1 MTREK
6 YLPGPYPSS
15 NVNRVKRLLPLL
27 LLLVVLNS
35 IVRGQDVPVY
45 SQKLTNSF
53 LYNPSV
59 AGNTLGSATLSYRQQ
74 WAGVEGSPRTVFF
87 SVHTPFSRHRFGT
100 GFNVYQ
106 EKSGVNQNLFAS
118 GAFAY
123 HLRFTDDKMI
133 SAGLSVEYINSK
145 INYSA
150 VDVIDTDDDLL
161 NGNQPN
167 GNSVD
172 FSFGL
177 SYSSKFFKL
186 GASANRLGSLVGF
199 SDSTSQFSQ
208 FYAAFVN
215 FTLPVAGERDVLEPI
230 VYLRKF
236 ANGTH
241 QIDGGLYYTY
251 KDVVTLGG
259 SFRTGGAIGLTAALR
274 INKNILFGYSREVLS
289 GDFSKSLGASN
300 EFTLR
305 LDFRD
310 HNYYTKKKNAREIST
325 KALAL
330 RRKTLTNYPKGSA
343 HSKSQKYKKSLKR
356 NYIKSPNYR
365 MEASKKLQT
374 KKVTKKRP
382 ASRSKSRKRPQ

>member
-1 MTREK
+1 M
-6 YLPGPYPSS
+6 
-15 NVNRVKRLLPLL
+15 KRLLPLL
-27 LLLVVLNS
+27 LLLAAFNQSVQA
-35 IVRGQDVPVY
+35 QDVPVY

-74 WAGVEGSPRTVFF
+74 WAGVEGSPRTMFL
-87 SVHTPFSRHRFGT
+87 SLHTPFARHRFGT

-145 INYSA
+145 IDYTA
-150 VDVIDTDDDLL
+150 IDVIDADDDLL

-167 GNSVD
+167 ANSVD

-186 GASANRLGSLVGF
+186 GASANRLGSLVGL

-215 FTLPVAGERDVLEPI
+215 FTLPVAGERDLLEPI

-251 KDVVTLGG
+251 KDIVTLGG
-259 SFRTGGAIGLTAALR
+259 SYRTGGAIGLTAALR
-274 INKNILFGYSREVLS
+274 INKSLLIGYSREVLS

-300 EFTLR
+300 EFTVR

-330 RRKTLTNYPKGSA
+330 RRKTLSNYPKGSA
-343 HSKSQKYKKSLKR
+343 NSKSQKYKKAIKR

-365 MEASKKLQT
+365 METSKKLQT
-374 KKVTKKRP
+374 KKVSKKRSG
-382 ASRSKSRKRPQ
+382 SRPKSRRKPR

>member
-1 MTREK
+1 MK
-6 YLPGPYPSS
+6 KFLPVFILFAS
-15 NVNRVKRLLPLL
+15 LFH
-27 LLLVVLNS
+27 
-35 IVRGQDVPVY
+35 RGFSQDVPVY

-74 WAGVEGSPRTVFF
+74 WAGVEGSPRTLFF
-87 SVHTPFSRHRFGT
+87 SIHTPFAKHRFGT

-106 EKSGVNQNLFAS
+106 EKSGVNENLFAS

-123 HLRFTDDKMI
+123 HLRFTDDKMF
-133 SAGLSVEYINSK
+133 SMGVSVEYINSK
-145 INYSA
+145 IDYTA
-150 VDVIDTDDDLL
+150 VDVIDGNDDLL

-167 GNSVD
+167 ANGLD

-177 SYSSKFFKL
+177 NYSSKFFKI
-186 GASANRLGSLVGF
+186 GASANRLGSLVGL

-208 FYAAFVN
+208 FYSGFVN
-215 FTLPVAGERDVLEPI
+215 FTIPLAGERDVLEPI

-251 KDVVTLGG
+251 NNVLTLGG
-259 SFRTGGAIGLTAALR
+259 SYRTGGAIGLTAAVR
-274 INKNILFGYSREVLS
+274 INKNLLVGYSREMLS
-289 GDFSKSLGASN
+289 GDFSKSIGASN

-310 HNYYTKKKNAREIST
+310 HNYYTKKKNAREISS

-330 RRKTLTNYPKGSA
+330 RRKTLSTPSKGSA
-343 HSKSQKYKKSLKR
+343 YSRSQKYKNKLKR

-365 MEASKKLQT
+365 MESSKKLQT
-374 KKVTKKRP
+374 KKVQKRK
-382 ASRSKSRKRPQ
+382 SSSKHRPRRKPR

>member
-1 MTREK
+1 MK
-6 YLPGPYPSS
+6 KFLP
-15 NVNRVKRLLPLL
+15 
-27 LLLVVLNS
+27 
-35 IVRGQDVPVY
+35 IVILFAGLFQLGYSQDVPVY

-74 WAGVEGSPRTVFF
+74 WAGVEGSPRTLFF
-87 SVHTPFSRHRFGT
+87 SIHTPFAKHRFGT

-106 EKSGVNQNLFAS
+106 EKSGVTDNLFAS

-123 HLRFTDDKMI
+123 HLRFTDDNML
-133 SAGLSVEYINSK
+133 SMGVSVEYLNTK
-145 INYSA
+145 IDYMA
-150 VDVIDTDDDLL
+150 VDVIDGNDDLL

-167 GNSVD
+167 ANAVD

-177 SYSSKFFKL
+177 NYSSKYFKV
-186 GASANRLGSLVGF
+186 GASANRLGSLVGL

-208 FYAAFVN
+208 FYSGFLN
-215 FTLPVAGERDVLEPI
+215 LTLPLAGERDLLEPI

-251 KDVVTLGG
+251 KNVLTLGG
-259 SFRTGGAIGLTAALR
+259 SYRTGGAIGLTAAVR
-274 INKNILFGYSREVLS
+274 INKNLLIGYSREILS
-289 GDFSKSLGASN
+289 GDFSSSIGASN

-310 HNYYTKKKNAREIST
+310 HNYYTKKKNAREISS

-330 RRKTLTNYPKGSA
+330 RRKTLSSPSKGSA
-343 HSKSQKYKKSLKR
+343 FSRSQKYKNKLKR

-365 MEASKKLQT
+365 MESSKKLQT
-374 KKVTKKRP
+374 KKIQKK
-382 ASRSKSRKRPQ
+382 KSAARKKPRRKPR

>member
-1 MTREK
+1 M
-6 YLPGPYPSS
+6 
-15 NVNRVKRLLPLL
+15 KRLLPVIIFLAF
-27 LLLVVLNS
+27 VTTAVQ
-35 IVRGQDVPVY
+35 GQDVPVY

-74 WAGVEGSPRTVFF
+74 WTGVEGSPRTIFL
-87 SVHTPFSRHRFGT
+87 SLHTPFARHRFGT

-106 EKSGVNQNLFAS
+106 EKSGVNENIFAS

-123 HLRFTDDKMI
+123 HLRFTDTKMI
-133 SAGLSVEYINSK
+133 SMGVSVEYVNTK

-150 VDVIDTDDDLL
+150 VDVIDGNDDLL

-167 GNSVD
+167 ANQID

-177 SYSSKFFKL
+177 SYSSKYLKL
-186 GASANRLGSLVGF
+186 GASANRLSSLVGL
-199 SDSTSQFSQ
+199 SDESSQFSQ
-208 FYAAFVN
+208 FYSAFAN
-215 FTLPVAGERDVLEPI
+215 LTLPLAGERDALEPI
-230 VYLRKF
+230 VYFRKF
-236 ANGTH
+236 ANGSE

-251 KDVVTLGG
+251 KDIVTLGG
-259 SFRTGGAIGLTAALR
+259 SYRTGGAVGLTAALR
-274 INKNILFGYSREVLS
+274 INKTFLIGYSREVLS
-289 GDFSKSLGASN
+289 GNISKSLGASN

-330 RRKTLTNYPKGSA
+330 RRKTLSSYSKGSSA
-343 HSKSQKYKKSLKR
+343 SRSQKYKKTIKR

-365 MEASKKLQT
+365 MESSKKLQT
-374 KKVTKKRP
+374 KKITKKRSSP
-382 ASRSKSRKRPQ
+382 KKKSRKRPR

>member
-1 MTREK
+1 
-6 YLPGPYPSS
+6 
-15 NVNRVKRLLPLL
+15 VKRLLPLL
-27 LLLVVLNS
+27 LLLALFTPG
-35 IVRGQDVPVY
+35 IQAQDVPVY

-74 WAGVEGSPRTVFF
+74 WAGVEGSPRTMFL
-87 SVHTPFSRHRFGT
+87 SLHTPFARHKFGT
-100 GFNVYQ
+100 GVNVYQ

-133 SAGLSVEYINSK
+133 SAGVSVEYVNSK
-145 INYSA
+145 INYA
-150 VDVIDTDDDLL
+150 AIDVIDSDDDLL
-161 NGNQPN
+161 TENQPSA
-167 GNSVD
+167 NSVD

-186 GASANRLGSLVGF
+186 GASANRLGSLVGI

-208 FYAAFVN
+208 FYAGFVN

-259 SFRTGGAIGLTAALR
+259 SYRTGGAIGLTAALR
-274 INKNILFGYSREVLS
+274 INKNLLIGYSREVLS

-330 RRKTLTNYPKGSA
+330 RRKTLSNYPKGSA
-343 HSKSQKYKKSLKR
+343 NSKSQKYKKAIKR

-365 MEASKKLQT
+365 MESSKKLQT
-374 KKVTKKRP
+374 KKISKKRNV
-382 ASRSKSRKRPQ
+382 SRPKSRRKPR

>member
-1 MTREK
+1 MKQGK
-6 YLPGPYPSS
+6 YFPELYPSS
-15 NVNRVKRLLPLL
+15 NANSVKRLLPSLIFCIL
-27 LLLVVLNS
+27 FSQLVK
-35 IVRGQDVPVY
+35 GQDVPVY

-74 WAGVEGSPRTVFF
+74 WAGVEGSPRTVFM
-87 SVHTPFSRHRFGT
+87 SLHTPFARHRFGT

-106 EKSGVNQNLFAS
+106 EKSGVNENIFAS

-123 HLRFTDDKMI
+123 HLRFTDRNMI
-133 SAGLSVEYINSK
+133 SMGVSVEYINTK
-145 INYSA
+145 INYAA

-167 GNSVD
+167 ANQID

-177 SYSSKFFKL
+177 SYSSKYLKI
-186 GASANRLGSLVGF
+186 GASANRLSSLVGL
-199 SDSTSQFSQ
+199 SDETSQFSQ
-208 FYAAFVN
+208 FYSAFAN
-215 FTLPVAGERDVLEPI
+215 FTLPLAGERDVLEPI
-230 VYLRKF
+230 VYFRKF
-236 ANGTH
+236 DNGTH

-251 KDVVTLGG
+251 KDIATLGG
-259 SFRTGGAIGLTAALR
+259 SYRTGGAVGLTAALR
-274 INKNILFGYSREVLS
+274 INKSFLIGYSREVLS
-289 GDFSKSLGASN
+289 GNFTKSLGASN
-300 EFTLR
+300 EFTIR

-330 RRKTLTNYPKGSA
+330 RRKTLSKPSKGS
-343 HSKSQKYKKSLKR
+343 SFSRSQKYKKTIKR

-365 MEASKKLQT
+365 MDASKKLNT
-374 KKVTKKRP
+374 KKVTKRP
-382 ASRSKSRKRPQ
+382 SSRHKPNRKPR

>member
-1 MTREK
+1 VK
-6 YLPGPYPSS
+6 KILP
-15 NVNRVKRLLPLL
+15 VIVF
-27 LLLVVLNS
+27 VLALIHVGYS
-35 IVRGQDVPVY
+35 QDVPVY

-74 WAGVEGSPRTVFF
+74 WSGVQGSPRTMFF
-87 SVHTPFSRHRFGT
+87 SIHTPFAKHRFGT
-100 GFNVYQ
+100 GFNMYQ
-106 EKSGVNQNLFAS
+106 EKSGVNENLFAS

-123 HLRFTDDKMI
+123 HLRFTDDNMF
-133 SAGLSVEYINSK
+133 SMGVSVEYVNTK
-145 INYSA
+145 IDYSA
-150 VDVIDTDDDLL
+150 VDVIDANDNLL

-167 GNSVD
+167 ANSVD
-172 FSFGL
+172 FSFGVN
-177 SYSSKFFKL
+177 YSSKFFKL
-186 GASANRLGSLVGF
+186 GASANRLGNLVGL

-208 FYAAFVN
+208 FYSAFLN
-215 FTLPVAGERDVLEPI
+215 LTLPVAGERDLLEPI

-251 KDVVTLGG
+251 KDAVTVGG
-259 SFRTGGAIGLTAALR
+259 SYRTGGAIGLTAAVR
-274 INKNILFGYSREVLS
+274 IKKNLLIGYSREMLS
-289 GDFSKSLGASN
+289 GDFSKSIGASN

-310 HNYYTKKKNAREIST
+310 HNYYTKKKNAREISN

-330 RRKTLTNYPKGSA
+330 RRKTLSSPSKGS
-343 HSKSQKYKKSLKR
+343 SYSRSQKYKKKLKR

-374 KKVTKKRP
+374 KKIQKKKSS
-382 ASRSKSRKRPQ
+382 SRHKPRRKPR

>member
-1 MTREK
+1 
-6 YLPGPYPSS
+6 
-15 NVNRVKRLLPLL
+15 VKKFLHLTVLLALL
-27 LLLVVLNS
+27 SAVVH
-35 IVRGQDVPVY
+35 GQDVPVY

-74 WAGVEGSPRTVFF
+74 WSGVEGSPQTLFF
-87 SVHTPFSRHRFGT
+87 SIHTPFAKHRFGT

-106 EKSGVNQNLFAS
+106 EKSGVNENLYAS

-123 HLRFTDDKMI
+123 HLRFTDNNMF
-133 SAGLSVEYINSK
+133 SMGVSVEYLNSK

-150 VDVIDTDDDLL
+150 VDVIDSDDDLL

-167 GNSVD
+167 ANGVD

-177 SYSSKFFKL
+177 NYSSKYFKV
-186 GASANRLGSLVGF
+186 GASANRLGSLVGL

-208 FYAAFVN
+208 FYSAFVN
-215 FTLPVAGERDVLEPI
+215 FTLPLAGERDLLEPI

-251 KDVVTLGG
+251 NDVLTLGG
-259 SFRTGGAIGLTAALR
+259 SYRTGGAIGLTAAVR
-274 INKNILFGYSREVLS
+274 IKKNLLIGYSREMLS

-310 HNYYTKKKNAREIST
+310 HNYYTKKKNAREISS

-330 RRKTLTNYPKGSA
+330 RRKTLSSPSKGS
-343 HSKSQKYKKSLKR
+343 SFSRSQKYKKKLKR

-365 MEASKKLQT
+365 MESSKKLQT
-374 KKVTKKRP
+374 KKVTKKP
-382 ASRSKSRKRPQ
+382 AKRKR

>member
-1 MTREK
+1 MKRF
-6 YLPGPYPSS
+6 LPVS
-15 NVNRVKRLLPLL
+15 VFLL
-27 LLLVVLNS
+27 LFTQAVY
-35 IVRGQDVPVY
+35 GQDVPVY

-74 WAGVEGSPRTVFF
+74 WAGVEGAPRTVFF
-87 SVHTPFSRHRFGT
+87 SIHTPFAKHRFGT

-106 EKSGVNQNLFAS
+106 EKSGVNENLFAS

-123 HLRFTDDKMI
+123 HLRFTDNNMI
-133 SAGLSVEYINSK
+133 SMGVSAEYVNTK
-145 INYSA
+145 INYGA
-150 VDVIDTDDDLL
+150 VDVIDTGDDLL

-167 GNSVD
+167 ANSLD

-177 SYSSKFFKL
+177 SYSSKYLKL
-186 GASANRLGSLVGF
+186 GASANRLGSLVGL

-208 FYAAFVN
+208 FYSAFAN
-215 FTLPVAGERDVLEPI
+215 FTLPVAGDRDVIEPI
-230 VYLRKF
+230 IYFRKF
-236 ANGTH
+236 ANGTN

-251 KDVVTLGG
+251 NEVVTLGG
-259 SFRTGGAIGLTAALR
+259 SYRTGGAIGLTAALR
-274 INKNILFGYSREVLS
+274 IKKNFLIGYGREVLS
-289 GDFSKSLGASN
+289 GDFSKSIGASN

-330 RRKTLTNYPKGSA
+330 RRKTLSSYSKGSSF
-343 HSKSQKYKKSLKR
+343 SKSKKYKKTIKR

-365 MEASKKLQT
+365 MESSKKLQT
-374 KKVTKKRP
+374 KKVTKKRSH
-382 ASRSKSRKRPQ
+382 SRYKSRRKPR

>member
-1 MTREK
+1 MKQEK
-6 YLPGPYPSS
+6 YLPGRYPSS
-15 NVNRVKRLLPLL
+15 NVNRVKRLLPVSILCLL
-27 LLLVVLNS
+27 LNQH
-35 IVRGQDVPVY
+35 IQGQDVPVY

-74 WAGVEGSPRTVFF
+74 WGSVEGSPRTVFF
-87 SVHTPFSRHRFGT
+87 SIHTPFAKHRFGT

-106 EKSGVNQNLFAS
+106 EKSGVNENLFAS

-123 HLRFTDDKMI
+123 HLRFTDNNMI
-133 SAGLSVEYINSK
+133 SAGVSVEYVNTK
-145 INYSA
+145 VNYNA
-150 VDVIDTDDDLL
+150 VDVIDSNDDLL
-161 NGNQPN
+161 IGNQPN
-167 GNSVD
+167 ANSVD

-177 SYSSKFFKL
+177 NYSSKYLKL
-186 GASANRLGSLVGF
+186 GASANRLGSLVGI

-208 FYAAFVN
+208 FYSAFAN
-215 FTLPVAGERDVLEPI
+215 LTLPVAGDRDAIEPI
-230 VYLRKF
+230 VYFRKF

-251 KDVVTLGG
+251 KNVVTLGG
-259 SFRTGGAIGLTAALR
+259 SYRTGGTIGITAALR
-274 INKNILFGYSREVLS
+274 ISKNLLLGYSREMLS
-289 GDFSKSLGASN
+289 GDFSKNLGASN

-330 RRKTLTNYPKGSA
+330 RRKTLSTYSKGSSSF
-343 HSKSQKYKKSLKR
+343 SKSQRYKKTIKR

-374 KKVTKKRP
+374 KKVTKKRNAYKP
-382 ASRSKSRKRPQ
+382 RRKR

>member
-1 MTREK
+1 M
-6 YLPGPYPSS
+6 
-15 NVNRVKRLLPLL
+15 KRLLPVIIF
-27 LLLVVLNS
+27 LLVITGSL
-35 IVRGQDVPVY
+35 RAQDVPVY

-74 WAGVEGSPRTVFF
+74 WAGVEGSPRTIFL
-87 SVHTPFSRHRFGT
+87 SLHTPFARHRFGT

-106 EKSGVNQNLFAS
+106 EKSGVNENIFAS

-123 HLRFTDDKMI
+123 HLRFTDLNMI
-133 SAGLSVEYINSK
+133 SMGVSVEYVNTK
-145 INYSA
+145 INYGA
-150 VDVIDTDDDLL
+150 VDVIDGNDDLL

-167 GNSVD
+167 ANQID

-177 SYSSKFFKL
+177 SYSSKYLKI
-186 GASANRLGSLVGF
+186 GASANRLSSLVGL
-199 SDSTSQFSQ
+199 SDESSQFSQ
-208 FYAAFVN
+208 FYSAFVN
-215 FTLPVAGERDVLEPI
+215 VKLPLAGDRDVLEPI
-230 VYLRKF
+230 VYFRKF
-236 ANGTH
+236 ENGTE

-259 SFRTGGAIGLTAALR
+259 SYRTGGAVGLTAALR
-274 INKNILFGYSREVLS
+274 INKTFLIGYSREVLS
-289 GDFSKSLGASN
+289 GDFSKNIGASN

-330 RRKTLTNYPKGSA
+330 RRKTLSTFSKGSP
-343 HSKSQKYKKSLKR
+343 SSRSQKYKKTIKR

-365 MEASKKLQT
+365 MESSKKLQT
-374 KKVTKKRP
+374 KKVTKKNPRRKP
-382 ASRSKSRKRPQ
+382 ARKPR

>member
-1 MTREK
+1 MK
-6 YLPGPYPSS
+6 
-15 NVNRVKRLLPLL
+15 KLLPLFFFIFGIAL
-27 LLLVVLNS
+27 FAS
-35 IVRGQDVPVY
+35 AQDVPVY

-74 WAGVEGSPRTVFF
+74 WAGVEGSPKTLFF
-87 SVHTPFSRHRFGT
+87 SVHSPFARHRFGT

-106 EKSGVNQNLFAS
+106 EKSGVNENLFAS

-123 HLRFTDDKMI
+123 HVRFTDDNMF
-133 SAGLSVEYINSK
+133 SMGVSVEYVNTK
-145 INYSA
+145 INYRD
-150 VDVIDTDDDLL
+150 VDVIDGDDDLL

-167 GNSVD
+167 ANALD

-177 SYSSKFFKL
+177 NYSSKYFSL
-186 GASANRLGSLVGF
+186 GASANRLGSLVGL

-208 FYAAFVN
+208 FFSGFAMLK
-215 FTLPVAGERDVLEPI
+215 LPVAGDRDVLEPI
-230 VYLRKF
+230 VYVRKF

-241 QIDGGLYYTY
+241 QIYAGLYYTLN
-251 KDVVTLGG
+251 DVFTLGG
-259 SFRTGGAIGLTAALR
+259 SYRTGGAIGLTGALR
-274 INKNILFGYSREVLS
+274 ISKKLLIGYSREVLS
-289 GDFSKSLGASN
+289 GDFSKNIGASN

-325 KALAL
+325 NALAL
-330 RRKTLTNYPKGSA
+330 RRKTLSSYAKGTGF
-343 HSKSQKYKKSLKR
+343 SKSQKYKKKIKR

-374 KKVTKKRP
+374 KKITKKGP
-382 ASRSKSRKRPQ
+382 GHHKYKPRKKPR

>member
-1 MTREK
+1 MH
-6 YLPGPYPSS
+6 
-15 NVNRVKRLLPLL
+15 
-27 LLLVVLNS
+27 VVS
-35 IVRGQDVPVY
+35 GQDVPVY

-74 WAGVEGSPRTVFF
+74 WAGVEGSPRTLFF
-87 SVHTPFSRHRFGT
+87 SIHTPFARHKFGT

-106 EKSGVNQNLFAS
+106 EKSGVNENLFAS

-123 HLRFTDDKMI
+123 HLRFTDENML
-133 SAGLSVEYINSK
+133 SMGVSVEYVNTK
-145 INYSA
+145 INYRD
-150 VDVIDTDDDLL
+150 VDVIDSNDDLL

-167 GNSVD
+167 ANAVD

-177 SYSSKFFKL
+177 NYTSKYVKF
-186 GASANRLGSLVGF
+186 GASANRLGTLMGLN
-199 SDSTSQFSQ
+199 DSTSQFSQ
-208 FYAAFVN
+208 FYSGFIAL
-215 FTLPVAGERDVLEPI
+215 TLPVADERDVIEPI

-251 KDVVTLGG
+251 NDIFTLGG
-259 SFRTGGAIGLTAALR
+259 SYRTGGAIGLTGALR
-274 INKNILFGYSREVLS
+274 INKNLLIGYSREVLS
-289 GDFSKSLGASN
+289 GDFSKNIGASN

-330 RRKTLTNYPKGSA
+330 RRKTLSNSKGTGF
-343 HSKSQKYKKSLKR
+343 SKSQKYKKSIKR

-365 MEASKKLQT
+365 IESSKKLQT
-374 KKVTKKRP
+374 RKVSKKRSP
-382 ASRSKSRKRPQ
+382 AKYKPRKRPKS

>member
-1 MTREK
+1 M
-6 YLPGPYPSS
+6 
-15 NVNRVKRLLPLL
+15 KRLLPVIVLIL
-27 LLLVVLNS
+27 FHQVVRS
-35 IVRGQDVPVY
+35 QDVPVY

-74 WAGVEGSPRTVFF
+74 WAAVEGSPRTLFF
-87 SVHTPFSRHRFGT
+87 SIHTPFAKHRFGT

-106 EKSGVNQNLFAS
+106 EKSGVNENLFAS

-123 HLRFTDDKMI
+123 HLRFTDDNMI
-133 SAGLSVEYINSK
+133 SMGVSVEYVNTK

-150 VDVIDTDDDLL
+150 VDVIDTNDDLL

-167 GNSVD
+167 ANSLD

-177 SYSSKFFKL
+177 SYSSKYLKL
-186 GASANRLGSLVGF
+186 GASANRLGSLVGL

-208 FYAAFVN
+208 FYSAFLN
-215 FTLPVAGERDVLEPI
+215 LTLPVAGERDVIEPI
-230 VYLRKF
+230 VYFRKF
-236 ANGTH
+236 ANGTN

-251 KDVVTLGG
+251 NDIVTLGG
-259 SFRTGGAIGLTAALR
+259 SYRTGGAIGLTAALR
-274 INKNILFGYSREVLS
+274 IKKNLLIGYGREVLS
-289 GDFSKSLGASN
+289 GDFSKSIGASN

-330 RRKTLTNYPKGSA
+330 RRKTLPTYSKGSA
-343 HSKSQKYKKSLKR
+343 HSKSQKYKKTIKR

-365 MEASKKLQT
+365 MESSKKLQT
-374 KKVTKKRP
+374 KKVTKKRSN
-382 ASRSKSRKRPQ
+382 ARYKSRRKPR

>member
-1 MTREK
+1 MK
-6 YLPGPYPSS
+6 KFLPIVILFA
-15 NVNRVKRLLPLL
+15 N
-27 LLLVVLNS
+27 LVQLGYS
-35 IVRGQDVPVY
+35 QDVPVY

-74 WAGVEGSPRTVFF
+74 WAGVEGSPRTLFF
-87 SVHTPFSRHRFGT
+87 SIHTPFAKHRFGT

-106 EKSGVNQNLFAS
+106 EKSGVTDNLFAS

-123 HLRFTDDKMI
+123 HLRFTDDNML
-133 SAGLSVEYINSK
+133 SMGVSVEYLNTK
-145 INYSA
+145 IDYMA
-150 VDVIDTDDDLL
+150 VDVIDGDDDLL

-167 GNSVD
+167 ANAVD

-177 SYSSKFFKL
+177 NYSSKYFKV
-186 GASANRLGSLVGF
+186 GASANRLGSLVGL

-208 FYAAFVN
+208 FYSGFLN
-215 FTLPVAGERDVLEPI
+215 LTLPLAGERDLLEPI

-251 KDVVTLGG
+251 KNLLTLGG
-259 SFRTGGAIGLTAALR
+259 SYRTGGAIGLTAAVR
-274 INKNILFGYSREVLS
+274 INKNLLIGYSREILS
-289 GDFSKSLGASN
+289 GDFSSSIGASN

-310 HNYYTKKKNAREIST
+310 HNYYTKKKNAREISS

-330 RRKTLTNYPKGSA
+330 RRKTLSSPSKGSA
-343 HSKSQKYKKSLKR
+343 FSRSQKYKNKLKR

-365 MEASKKLQT
+365 MESSKKLQT
-374 KKVTKKRP
+374 KKIGKK
-382 ASRSKSRKRPQ
+382 KSAARKKPRRKPR

>member
-1 MTREK
+1 MK
-6 YLPGPYPSS
+6 KILS
-15 NVNRVKRLLPLL
+15 VIVF
-27 LLLVVLNS
+27 VLALIQMGYS
-35 IVRGQDVPVY
+35 QDVPVY

-74 WAGVEGSPRTVFF
+74 WAGVEGAPRTMFF
-87 SVHTPFSRHRFGT
+87 SIHTPFAKHRFGT
-100 GFNVYQ
+100 GFNAYQ
-106 EKSGVNQNLFAS
+106 EKSGVNESLFVS

-123 HLRFTDDKMI
+123 HLRFTDDNMF
-133 SAGLSVEYINSK
+133 SMGVSVEYVNTK
-145 INYSA
+145 IDYA
-150 VDVIDTDDDLL
+150 VVDVIDANDDLL

-167 GNSVD
+167 ANAVD

-177 SYSSKFFKL
+177 NYSTKFFKI
-186 GASANRLGSLVGF
+186 GASANRLGSLVGL
-199 SDSTSQFSQ
+199 SDSTSQFSP
-208 FYAAFVN
+208 FYSAFLN
-215 FTLPVAGERDVLEPI
+215 LTLPVAGERDLFEPI

-241 QIDGGLYYTY
+241 QIDAGLYYTY

-259 SFRTGGAIGLTAALR
+259 SYRTGGAIGLTAAVR
-274 INKNILFGYSREVLS
+274 INKNLLIGYSREVLS
-289 GDFSKSLGASN
+289 GDFSKSIGASN

-310 HNYYTKKKNAREIST
+310 HNYYTKKKNAREISN

-330 RRKTLTNYPKGSA
+330 RRKTFSSPSKGSA
-343 HSKSQKYKKSLKR
+343 QSRSQKYKNKLKR

-374 KKVTKKRP
+374 KKVQKKKSN
-382 ASRSKSRKRPQ
+382 SRHKPRRKPR

>member
-1 MTREK
+1 
-6 YLPGPYPSS
+6 
-15 NVNRVKRLLPLL
+15 VKRFLLSVALFILL
-27 LLLVVLNS
+27 NHVVLS
-35 IVRGQDVPVY
+35 QDVPVY

-74 WAGVEGSPRTVFF
+74 WAGVEQSPRTTFF
-87 SVHTPFSRHRFGT
+87 SIHTPFAKHRFGT

-106 EKSGVNQNLFAS
+106 EKAGVNENLFAS

-123 HLRFTDDKMI
+123 HLRFTDNNMF
-133 SAGLSVEYINSK
+133 SMGLSVEYINTK
-145 INYSA
+145 INYTSI
-150 VDVIDTDDDLL
+150 DVIDLDDDLL

-167 GNSVD
+167 ANNVD

-177 SYSSKFFKL
+177 SYSSKYVKL
-186 GASANRLGSLVGF
+186 GASANRLGSLVGLN
-199 SDSTSQFSQ
+199 DSTSQFSQ
-208 FYAAFVN
+208 FYSSFLN
-215 FTLPVAGERDVLEPI
+215 FTFPLAGDRDLIEPI
-230 VYLRKF
+230 IYYRKF
-236 ANGTH
+236 ANGTN
-241 QIDGGLYYTY
+241 QIDAGLYYTY
-251 KDVVTLGG
+251 KEIVTFGG
-259 SFRTGGAIGLTAALR
+259 SYRTGGAVGLTAAVR

-289 GDFSKSLGASN
+289 GNFTKAVGASN

-330 RRKTLTNYPKGSA
+330 RRKTLSTYSKGS
-343 HSKSQKYKKSLKR
+343 SFSRSQKYKRTVKR

-374 KKVTKKRP
+374 KKITKRKTT
-382 ASRSKSRKRPQ
+382 SRYKSRRKPR

>member
-1 MTREK
+1 M
-6 YLPGPYPSS
+6 
-15 NVNRVKRLLPLL
+15 KRFLPLFFL
-27 LLLVVLNS
+27 FLVLNYL
-35 IVRGQDVPVY
+35 VHGQDVPVY

-74 WAGVEGSPRTVFF
+74 WAGVEGSPRTLFF
-87 SVHTPFSRHRFGT
+87 SIHTPFARHRFGT

-106 EKSGVNQNLFAS
+106 EKSGVNENLFAS

-123 HLRFTDDKMI
+123 HLRFTDDNMI
-133 SAGLSVEYINSK
+133 SMGVSVEYVNTK
-145 INYSA
+145 IKYAA

-167 GNSVD
+167 ANGLD

-177 SYSSKFFKL
+177 SYSSKYFKL
-186 GASANRLGSLVGF
+186 GASANRLGSLVGL

-208 FYAAFVN
+208 FYAAFLN
-215 FTLPVAGERDVLEPI
+215 LTLPVAGDRDVIEPI
-230 VYLRKF
+230 VYLRSF

-259 SFRTGGAIGLTAALR
+259 SYRTGGAIGLTAALR
-274 INKNILFGYSREVLS
+274 ISKNLLIGYSREMLS
-289 GDFSKSLGASN
+289 GDFSKSVGASN

-330 RRKTLTNYPKGSA
+330 RRKTLSVPSKGS
-343 HSKSQKYKKSLKR
+343 SLKKSQRYKKSIKR

-374 KKVTKKRP
+374 KKITKQKTKTRKPRRRP
-382 ASRSKSRKRPQ
+382 R

>member
-1 MTREK
+1 M
-6 YLPGPYPSS
+6 
-15 NVNRVKRLLPLL
+15 KRLLPVIIFLAF
-27 LLLVVLNS
+27 VTTAVQ
-35 IVRGQDVPVY
+35 GQDVPVY

-74 WAGVEGSPRTVFF
+74 WTGVEGSPRTIFL
-87 SVHTPFSRHRFGT
+87 SLHTPFARHRFGT

-106 EKSGVNQNLFAS
+106 EKSGVNENIFAS

-123 HLRFTDDKMI
+123 HLRFTDTKMI
-133 SAGLSVEYINSK
+133 SMGVSVEYVNTK

-150 VDVIDTDDDLL
+150 VDVIDGNDDLL

-167 GNSVD
+167 ANQID

-177 SYSSKFFKL
+177 SYSSKYLKL
-186 GASANRLGSLVGF
+186 GASANRLSSLVGL
-199 SDSTSQFSQ
+199 SDESSQFSQ
-208 FYAAFVN
+208 FYSAFAN
-215 FTLPVAGERDVLEPI
+215 LTLPLAGERDALEPI
-230 VYLRKF
+230 VYFRKF
-236 ANGTH
+236 ANGSE

-251 KDVVTLGG
+251 KDIVTLGG
-259 SFRTGGAIGLTAALR
+259 SYRTGGAVGLTAALR
-274 INKNILFGYSREVLS
+274 INKTFLIGYSREVLS
-289 GDFSKSLGASN
+289 GNISKSLGASN

-330 RRKTLTNYPKGSA
+330 RRKTLSSYSKGSSA
-343 HSKSQKYKKSLKR
+343 SRSQKYKKTIKR

-365 MEASKKLQT
+365 MESSKKLQT
-374 KKVTKKRP
+374 KKITKKRSSP
-382 ASRSKSRKRPQ
+382 KKKSRRRPR

>member
-1 MTREK
+1 VK
-6 YLPGPYPSS
+6 KILP
-15 NVNRVKRLLPLL
+15 
-27 LLLVVLNS
+27 VVVFILS
-35 IVRGQDVPVY
+35 LIHVGYSQDVPVY

-74 WAGVEGSPRTVFF
+74 WAGVEGAPRTMFF
-87 SVHTPFSRHRFGT
+87 SIHTPFSKHRFGT
-100 GFNVYQ
+100 GFNAYQ
-106 EKSGVNQNLFAS
+106 EKSGVNENLFVS

-123 HLRFTDDKMI
+123 HLRFTDDNML
-133 SAGLSVEYINSK
+133 SMGVSVEYVNTK
-145 INYSA
+145 IDYAA
-150 VDVIDTDDDLL
+150 VDVIDGNDDLL
-161 NGNQPN
+161 DGNQPPAN
-167 GNSVD
+167 ALD

-177 SYSSKFFKL
+177 NYSSKFFKL
-186 GASANRLGSLVGF
+186 GASANRLGSLVGL

-208 FYAAFVN
+208 FYSAFLN
-215 FTLPVAGERDVLEPI
+215 LTLPVAGERDLLEPI

-251 KDVVTLGG
+251 SDVVTLGG
-259 SFRTGGAIGLTAALR
+259 SYRTGGAIGLTAAVR
-274 INKNILFGYSREVLS
+274 IKKNLLVGYSREVLS
-289 GDFSKSLGASN
+289 GDFSKSIGASN

-310 HNYYTKKKNAREIST
+310 HNYYTKKKNAREISN

-330 RRKTLTNYPKGSA
+330 RRKTLSKPSKGSA
-343 HSKSQKYKKSLKR
+343 HSRSQKYKNKLKR

-365 MEASKKLQT
+365 MESSKKLQT
-374 KKVTKKRP
+374 KKIKK
-382 ASRSKSRKRPQ
+382 KSNARHKPRRKPR